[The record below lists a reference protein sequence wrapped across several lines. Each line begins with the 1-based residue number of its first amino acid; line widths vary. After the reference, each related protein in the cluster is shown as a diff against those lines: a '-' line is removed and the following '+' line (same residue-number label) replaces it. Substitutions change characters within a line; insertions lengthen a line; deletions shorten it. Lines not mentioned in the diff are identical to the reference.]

1 MAGIKKY
8 FKGDPV
14 IWAVII
20 VLSVFSLLAVY
31 SSTGSLAYRFQGGNT
46 SYYILKHATILLM
59 GLVITYVT
67 HLIPYKYFSRI
78 SQMLLYLAIPLLLVT
93 LIYGVTKNQASR
105 WLAVPGLSL
114 TFQTSDIAKLA
125 IVMYTARIL
134 SKKQEIIKDFKGA
147 FKPIITPLILIC
159 ALVLPANLSTSL
171 LIFTTVFILMFIGRV
186 KLTYLLGMTG
196 IIVILIA
203 AFVAVT
209 LTSESEG
216 RIGTWKNRI
225 ESYVN
230 AEDGDN
236 YQVTQAKIA
245 IVSGGLI
252 NLRPGKSMQ
261 RNFLPHPYSDFIYAI
276 IIEEYGLTGG
286 LILLAL
292 YLYLLF
298 RAAVLVQKSP
308 RTFPAF
314 LAIGLAV
321 MITFQ
326 ALINMA
332 VVVNLLPVTG
342 QPLPMISMGGSSLL
356 FTCIAFGII
365 QSVSRGIK
373 IQQESAEKLAKEQ
386 DMASQDNMNED
397 QPEKEHEPEIY
408 N

>member
-1 MAGIKKY
+1 MSFILKKY

-14 IWAVII
+14 IWAVILF
-20 VLSVFSLLAVY
+20 LSIFSLLAVY
-31 SSTGSLAYRFQGGNT
+31 SSTGSLAYKYQGGNT
-46 SYYILKHATILLM
+46 SYYILKHATILIM

-67 HLIPYKYFSRI
+67 HLIPYKYFSRV
-78 SQMLLYLAIPLLLVT
+78 SQLLLIIAIPLLLVT
-93 LIYGVTKNQASR
+93 LVYGVTKNQASR
-105 WLAVPGLSL
+105 WLTVPGLSL

-134 SKKQEIIKDFKGA
+134 SKKQDNIKDFKGA
-147 FKPIITPLILIC
+147 FQPLMAPLLLVC

-171 LIFTTVFILMFIGRV
+171 LIFATAFILMFIGRV
-186 KLTYLLGMTG
+186 NLKYLFGMLSIIVLLLGSF
-196 IIVILIA
+196 IA
-203 AFVAVT
+203 IA
-209 LTSESEG
+209 LSNDWEG

-225 ESYVN
+225 ENYVS
-230 AEDGDN
+230 AGDEDN
-236 YQVTQAKIA
+236 YQVSQAKIA
-245 IVSGGLI
+245 IVSGGLM
-252 NLRPGKSMQ
+252 NLRPGKSIQ

-276 IIEEYGLTGG
+276 IIEEYGLIGG
-286 LILLAL
+286 VIVLAL

-298 RAAVLVQKSP
+298 RAAVLVRKSS

-342 QPLPMISMGGSSLL
+342 QSLPMISMGGSSLL
-356 FTCIAFGII
+356 FTCVALGII

-373 IQQESAEKLAKEQ
+373 NQQEAAEKLAEEHYEQ
-386 DMASQDNMNED
+386 
-397 QPEKEHEPEIY
+397 HEPEIH

>member
-1 MAGIKKY
+1 MTASIKKY

-20 VLSVFSLLAVY
+20 LLSVFSLLAVY
-31 SSTGSLAYRFQGGNT
+31 SSTGSLAYRYQGGNT

-78 SQMLLYLAIPLLLVT
+78 SQLMLFIAIPLLLVT
-93 LIYGVTKNQASR
+93 LLYGVTLNQANR
-105 WLAVPGLSL
+105 FLRVPGLSL

-125 IVMYTARIL
+125 IVMFTARIL
-134 SKKQEIIKDFKGA
+134 SKKQDNIKDFKGA
-147 FKPIITPLILIC
+147 FRPLIIPLMFVC
-159 ALVLPANLSTSL
+159 ALVLPANLSTSM
-171 LIFTTVFILMFIGRV
+171 LIFATVFILMFIGRV
-186 KLTYLLGMTG
+186 NMKYLLGMIG
-196 IIVILIA
+196 IIALVVGSFIFIA
-203 AFVAVT
+203 DKVEFK
-209 LTSESEG
+209 G
-216 RIGTWKNRI
+216 RIATWELRI
-225 ESYVN
+225 ERWLHG
-230 AEDGDN
+230 GDEET
-236 YQVTQAKIA
+236 YQVDQAKIA
-245 IVSGGLI
+245 IVSGGLV

-276 IIEEYGLTGG
+276 VIEEYGLVGG
-286 LILLAL
+286 AVVLAL

-298 RAAVLVQKSP
+298 RAAVLVRKSP

-356 FTCIAFGII
+356 FTCVALGII

-373 IQQESAEKLAKEQ
+373 NQQEAAEKLVNEQ
-386 DMASQDNMNED
+386 QE
-397 QPEKEHEPEIY
+397 QHEPEIH

>member
-1 MAGIKKY
+1 MSPAIKKY

-14 IWAVII
+14 IWVVILL
-20 VLSVFSLLAVY
+20 LSVFSLLAVY

-46 SYYILKHATILLM
+46 SYYILKHATILIM

-78 SQMLLYLAIPLLLVT
+78 SQLLLYISIPLLLVT

-105 WLAVPGLSL
+105 WLSVPGLSL

-134 SKKQEIIKDFKGA
+134 AKKQDNIKDFKGA
-147 FKPIITPLILIC
+147 FRPLMAPILLVC
-159 ALVLPANLSTSL
+159 ALVLPANLSTSM
-171 LIFTTVFILMFIGRV
+171 LIFATAFILMFIGRV
-186 KLTYLLGMTG
+186 NLKYLFGMVGIIALLLG
-196 IIVILIA
+196 LFIA
-203 AFVAVT
+203 IA
-209 LTSESEG
+209 LSNDWKG
-216 RIGTWKNRI
+216 RIGTWQNRI
-225 ESYVN
+225 ENYVSG
-230 AEDGDN
+230 EEEDN

-245 IVSGGLI
+245 IVRGGLV
-252 NLRPGKSMQ
+252 NLRPGKSIQ
-261 RNFLPHPYSDFIYAI
+261 RNFLPHPYSDFIFAI
-276 IIEEYGLTGG
+276 VIEEYGLIGG
-286 LILLAL
+286 IIVLAL

-298 RAAVLVQKSP
+298 RAAVLVRKSS

-332 VVVNLLPVTG
+332 VVVNILPVTG

-356 FTCIAFGII
+356 FTCVALGII

-373 IQQESAEKLAKEQ
+373 NQQEIAEKLALEQ
-386 DMASQDNMNED
+386 NE
-397 QPEKEHEPEIY
+397 QHEPEIH

>member
-1 MAGIKKY
+1 MSIALKKY

-14 IWAVII
+14 IWAVILL
-20 VLSVFSLLAVY
+20 LSIFSLLAVY
-31 SSTGSLAYRFQGGNT
+31 SSTGSLAYKYQGGNT

-78 SQMLLYLAIPLLLVT
+78 SQMLLYISIPLLLVT
-93 LIYGVTKNQASR
+93 LLYGVTRNQAAR
-105 WLAVPGLSL
+105 WLQLPGIGL
-114 TFQTSDIAKLA
+114 TVQTSDIAKLA

-134 SKKQEIIKDFKGA
+134 AKKQDNIKDFKGA
-147 FKPIITPLILIC
+147 FRPVITPLLLVC
-159 ALVLPANLSTSL
+159 ALVMPANLSTSM
-171 LIFTTVFILMFIGRV
+171 LIFATVFILMFIGRV
-186 KLTYLLGMTG
+186 RISYLLGMVG
-196 IIVILIA
+196 VIVLLVGSLIA
-203 AFVAVT
+203 VA
-209 LTSESEG
+209 LSNDWGG
-216 RIGTWKNRI
+216 RVGTWKNRI
-225 ESYVN
+225 ENYVN
-230 AEDGDN
+230 PDPEAEDN
-236 YQVTQAKIA
+236 YQVTQSKIA
-245 IVSGGLI
+245 LVSGGLVK
-252 NLRPGKSMQ
+252 LRPGKSIQ

-276 IIEEYGLTGG
+276 IIEEYGLLGG
-286 LILLAL
+286 LFVLIL

-298 RAAVLVQKSP
+298 RAAVLARKSP

-326 ALINMA
+326 ALINMG

-356 FTCIAFGII
+356 FTCIALGII

-373 IQQESAEKLAKEQ
+373 NQQEEGEKLAREQ
-386 DMASQDNMNED
+386 EAQKQTKQE
-397 QPEKEHEPEIY
+397 QYEPEIY